1 MENAKNYSIG
11 AEQKAHQAIE
21 NLRVDLGK
29 ISKRNERKVELIWK
43 YLGKLEVN
51 LCLKF
56 KQRLIN
62 T

>member
-1 MENAKNYSIG
+1 LENAKNYSIG
-11 AEQKAHQAIE
+11 VEQKAHQAIE
-21 NLRVDLGK
+21 HLRVDLGK
-29 ISKRNERKVELIWK
+29 ISNRNERKVQLIRN